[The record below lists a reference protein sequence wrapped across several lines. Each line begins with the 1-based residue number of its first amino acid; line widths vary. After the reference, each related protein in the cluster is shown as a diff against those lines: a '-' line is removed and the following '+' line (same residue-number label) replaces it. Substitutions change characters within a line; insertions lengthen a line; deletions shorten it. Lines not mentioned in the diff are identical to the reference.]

1 MRILRPRLR
10 FRYVAR
16 HRRPRTHW
24 LNRRFLRNTHAIAAV
39 VAGTVLL
46 ASDGNTF
53 AYAAAHDT
61 VVVAAPPQTVE
72 QVVDNVRLWL
82 LGIIAAVATFFA
94 TVGGLRIMAS
104 NGDPGEHEKGK
115 TALKSAA
122 IGYLLA
128 LLAPLLVTIVGG
140 WVK

>member
-1 MRILRPRLR
+1 MRIPRPCLR

-16 HRRPRTHW
+16 HRRPRTFW
-24 LNRRFLRNTHAIAAV
+24 SRRRFVRMTLAIAV

-46 ASDGNTF
+46 ASDGNTS
-53 AYAAAHDT
+53 AYASTHT
-61 VVVAAPPQTVE
+61 VVAAAPPQTVE
-72 QVVDNVRLWL
+72 QVVDNIRFWL

>member
-1 MRILRPRLR
+1 MRIPRPRLR

-16 HRRPRTHW
+16 HRRPRTVRPH
-24 LNRRFLRNTHAIAAV
+24 RRFLRITFAIAIV

-46 ASDGNTF
+46 ASDGNTP

>member
-1 MRILRPRLR
+1 MRIPRPCLR
-10 FRYVAR
+10 FRYVGR
-16 HRRPRTHW
+16 HRQPRMIR
-24 LNRRFLRNTHAIAAV
+24 LNRQSLRFTLAVAAV
-39 VAGTVLL
+39 VASTVLL
-46 ASDGNTF
+46 ASDANSP

-61 VVVAAPPQTVE
+61 AVVAAPPQTVE

>member
-1 MRILRPRLR
+1 MRIYCPRLR

-16 HRRPRTHW
+16 HRRPRTIR
-24 LNRRFLRNTHAIAAV
+24 LNRRLLRITLEIAAV
-39 VAGTVLL
+39 MGTVLL
-46 ASDGNTF
+46 ASDANSP

-61 VVVAAPPQTVE
+61 AVIAAPPQTVE
-72 QVVDNVRLWL
+72 QVVDNVRFWL